1 MNFVSFKK
9 TEYTEGKKLIHAVNV
24 CTTEQ
29 CLIVFFISNILM
41 NVVLFF
47 YNSLCVV
54 TICSV
59 RTEFF
64 PINRNRIDNMRNGL
78 NKCTFLMTKCIYLLL
93 KKDRI
98 IIIIVLTARVNIC
111 LIWFT
116 VRCLDDNV
124 CDFSI
129 QQLQPLFSFH
139 TVVFINCIND
149 LSN

>member
-1 MNFVSFKK
+1 
-9 TEYTEGKKLIHAVNV
+9 
-24 CTTEQ
+24 
-29 CLIVFFISNILM
+29 
-41 NVVLFF
+41 
-47 YNSLCVV
+47 
-54 TICSV
+54 
-59 RTEFF
+59 
-64 PINRNRIDNMRNGL
+64 MRNGL

-129 QQLQPLFSFH
+129 QKLQPLFSFH